1 MTWINARY
9 AGRCRCGSRI
19 ILGDIINHDR
29 RARAVVACRS
39 CKPGGGYAPEPCAHC
54 EAHPAGTACANVQC
68 PGRRATGSTRVGR
81 ATELHTEC
89 PNCAFDI
96 PAHEKHLPCGS
107 CGERATESEKAAADD
122 RALFQSM
129 EMDGFV

>member
-39 CKPGGGYAPEPCAHC
+39 CKPGGGYAPEPCAQC

-68 PGRRATGSTRVGR
+68 PGRRATGSIERFGRPGPRVGVPPR
-81 ATELHTEC
+81 T
-89 PNCAFDI
+89 PQ
-96 PAHEKHLPCGS
+96 
-107 CGERATESEKAAADD
+107 TESEREAADD

>member
-81 ATELHTEC
+81 ATE
-89 PNCAFDI
+89 
-96 PAHEKHLPCGS
+96 
-107 CGERATESEKAAADD
+107 SEKAAADD
-122 RALFQSM
+122 RALFHALEM
-129 EMDGFV
+129 EGYV